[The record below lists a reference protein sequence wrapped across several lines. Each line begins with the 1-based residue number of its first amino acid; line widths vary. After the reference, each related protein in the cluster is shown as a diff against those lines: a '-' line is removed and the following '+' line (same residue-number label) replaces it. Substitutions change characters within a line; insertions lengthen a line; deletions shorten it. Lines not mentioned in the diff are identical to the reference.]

1 MFESENLF
9 LFLMRFSSLPA
20 SVFRIAERVACRG
33 GRAFLVGG
41 SVRDIL
47 LEKSPKDFDVEV
59 YGLSPEGLQ
68 KTLEEDFT
76 VLTVGQHFSV
86 FKLKGESV
94 DVSLPRHESTTGPG
108 HRDFSVRGDPEL
120 SLLEATQ
127 RRDFTI
133 NAMLWDILQGKL
145 VDPLWKGEKDLKN
158 RVLRPCSPS
167 FGEDPLRVLRAM
179 QFIARF
185 NLEVTSETKVYSRNL
200 SQDSLPMERIWEEW
214 RKLILQGVAISRGL
228 QFLKSIDWLRFYP
241 DLAALV
247 NCPQDPVWHPEG
259 DVWTHTLHCLD
270 AFAKERIG
278 CEDEDLVVG
287 FAVLCHDFGKPE
299 STFTDPKGRIRSPQH
314 EILGE
319 APSRR
324 FLGLMTRQKSFIE
337 EVMPLVL
344 HHMRPSS
351 LYHNK
356 AGNGAIQRLASK
368 VKRIDRLLRV
378 VRADQQGRP
387 PLKKTSFPEEKWL
400 WEKTCAMAVCDQPPK
415 PMVQGRDLMALGA
428 SPGRR
433 FSLILN
439 ACWEAQMRGEIID
452 LKTGKHFVKTHFPDF

>member
-1 MFESENLF
+1 
-9 LFLMRFSSLPA
+9 MRFSLLPA
-20 SVFRIAERVACRG
+20 SVFRIAERVALRG

-47 LEKSPKDFDVEV
+47 MGNPPKDFDVEV
-59 YGLSPEGLQ
+59 YGLSAEALQ
-68 KTLEEDFT
+68 KTLEDDFT
-76 VLTVGQHFSV
+76 ILTVGQHFAV
-86 FKLKGESV
+86 FKLRGEPV
-94 DVSLPRHESTTGPG
+94 DVSLPRKESTTGPG
-108 HRDFSVRGDPEL
+108 HRDFCVRGDPDL
-120 SLLEATQ
+120 SLSEATR

-133 NAMLWDILQGKL
+133 NAMLWDISHGKL
-145 VDPLWKGEKDLKN
+145 VDPLGKGEKDLKN
-158 RVLRPCSPS
+158 GVLRPCSSS
-167 FGEDPLRVLRAM
+167 FREDPLRVLRAM

-185 NLEVTSETKVYSRNL
+185 DFEVTPETRAVCRTL

-228 QFLKSIDWLRFYP
+228 EFLKSIDWLRFYP

-247 NCPQDPVWHPEG
+247 NCPQDPEWHPEG
-259 DVWTHTLHCLD
+259 DVWTHTLHCMD

-287 FAVLCHDFGKPE
+287 FAILCHDFGKPE

-324 FLGLMTRQKSFIE
+324 FLGLMTQHKSFIE

-351 LYHNK
+351 LYYNK
-356 AGNGAIQRLASK
+356 AGNGAIRRLASK

-378 VRADQQGRP
+378 VRADQKGRP
-387 PLKKTSFPEEKWL
+387 PLKASLSEEEWL
-400 WEKTCAMAVCDQPPK
+400 FEKTRAMAVYDQPPK
-415 PMVQGRDLMALGA
+415 PIIQGRDLLALGA
-428 SPGRR
+428 SPGKH
-433 FSLILN
+433 FSVILK
-439 ACWEAQMRGEIID
+439 ACWEAQMKGQIID
-452 LKTGKHFVKTHFPDF
+452 LSTGSTFVEENFKNFLNL